1 MKIKG
6 AMTVLNKRSDYFGK
20 SFDWLIENMDNGN
33 HIGQPHKVLVA
44 YEVYKMSQ
52 GWHWKGTEFDTWVK
66 ADANV

>member
-6 AMTVLNKRSDYFGK
+6 AMTVLNKRSEYFGK
-20 SFDWLIENMDNGN
+20 SFDQLIEMYDNGFEDN
-33 HIGQPHKVLVA
+33 YNVLVA

-52 GWHWKGTEFDTWVK
+52 GWHWKGTEFDTWVR

>member
-6 AMTVLNKRSDYFGK
+6 AMTVLNKRSEYFGK
-20 SFDWLIENMDNGN
+20 SFDQLIEMYDNGFDDN
-33 HIGQPHKVLVA
+33 YNVLVA

-52 GWHWKGTEFDTWVK
+52 GWHWKGTEFDTWVR